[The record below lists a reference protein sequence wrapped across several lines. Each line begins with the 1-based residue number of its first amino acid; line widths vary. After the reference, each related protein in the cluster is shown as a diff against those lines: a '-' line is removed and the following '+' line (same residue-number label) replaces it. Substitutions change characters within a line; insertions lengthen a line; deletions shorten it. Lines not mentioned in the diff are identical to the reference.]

1 MHRTYLTVREAAAR
15 LGVHDRTV
23 RAMLRDGRLTKYLI
37 DTPRSHR
44 VRVDEA
50 EVERRLVPVKAPAQK
65 AVSS

>member
-23 RAMLRDGRLTKYLI
+23 RAMLRDGRLTKYTI
-37 DTPRSHR
+37 KTPRSHR

-50 EVERRLVPVKAPAQK
+50 EVARLNTPVPAAMG
-65 AVSS
+65 AGR